1 MTAVDPDRGGVVVV
15 RVWFEDGPDELAFR
29 ALVTSCVDLVGGRS
43 ESRAVTS
50 PDAVVEVVRSRLV
63 EILAGH
69 RAR

>member
-1 MTAVDPDRGGVVVV
+1 MTVPDPDRGGVLVV
-15 RVWFEDGPDELAFR
+15 RVWFEDRPDELGFR
-29 ALVTSCVDLVGGRS
+29 ALVTSCVDLAGGRP

-69 RAR
+69 RKR